1 MTVSVYLDTL
11 VRELSRL
18 PGIGQKSASR
28 AAFHLLSADDA
39 DAQRLAKAILD
50 IKLHIK
56 TCRICGGI
64 SETDVCAICADER
77 RDRSVLCVVEY
88 KKDILTIEKT
98 AAFKGLYHV
107 LGGVISPLDGIGP
120 EDLSMEALLRRCTEG
135 GIREIIIATNPT
147 IEGDATSLYILQ
159 MVKELSIR
167 VMRLSRGLPVGGDIE
182 YADIATITRSLSD
195 RHEVL

>member
-11 VRELSRL
+11 IRELTRL

-28 AAFHLLSADDA
+28 AAFHILSADDA
-39 DAQRLAKAILD
+39 DAERLAAAIMNL
-50 IKLHIK
+50 KKHIR
-56 TCRICGGI
+56 TCSVCGGI
-64 SETDVCAICADER
+64 SELDICPICSDSR
-77 RDRSVLCVVEY
+77 RDKTTICVVEQ

-98 AAFKGLYHV
+98 GAFRGLYHV

-120 EDLSMEALLRRCTEG
+120 EELAMTSLFIRCKENNV
-135 GIREIIIATNPT
+135 REIIIATNPT
-147 IEGDATSLYILQ
+147 IEGDATSLYISQ
-159 MVKELSIR
+159 MVKSLAIR

-195 RHEVL
+195 RHEV